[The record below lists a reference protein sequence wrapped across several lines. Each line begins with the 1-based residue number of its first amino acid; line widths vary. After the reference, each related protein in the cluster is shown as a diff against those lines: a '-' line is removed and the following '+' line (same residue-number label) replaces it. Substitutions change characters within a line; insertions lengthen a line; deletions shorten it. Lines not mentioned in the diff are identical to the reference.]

1 MQSIHHD
8 LDTILLQS
16 MIAGA
21 CTAWVSWGF
30 RTSPDLRWC
39 RPRHQLATRHASL
52 EILTVT
58 RPPLLPV
65 LGRCQLS

>member
-1 MQSIHHD
+1 
-8 LDTILLQS
+8 